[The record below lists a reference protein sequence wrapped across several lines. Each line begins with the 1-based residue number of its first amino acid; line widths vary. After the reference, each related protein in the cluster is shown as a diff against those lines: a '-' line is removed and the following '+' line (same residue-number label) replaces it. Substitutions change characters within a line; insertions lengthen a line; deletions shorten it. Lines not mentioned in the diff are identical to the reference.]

1 MAATGLVGANPYQR
15 GFNFDIS
22 SKPIGLLI
30 DLEAKERARNDALD
44 RYFMDYDKNINPAGM
59 RGVDIDDL
67 TRLNQASKEFYF
79 KNKKNIQNPMLDG
92 GRAYSQFSNYNK
104 QQLAL
109 VASSKEEAAKGKLA
123 QQAIMQANKEGRI
136 VSPETFEGITR
147 SQKRIL
153 DPEYKSW
160 DASSF
165 DAYKP
170 FNPNAFF
177 KEIYGENGERFN
189 SDQTPIIKKQGGYDV
204 ITTPSSFD
212 AKNLPVIESMA
223 TAKLNEKGYASHIK
237 ELANNPQ
244 YLQDFKK
251 TNDVFKKFYGR
262 DIDPNSQKDLSVGF
276 TLAFAPTDVKIK
288 TTRQRIETN
297 NKAPNAVFN
306 SETYIS
312 EIYNSNSGRIESVI
326 DNTELP
332 PAKKSEIKLKY
343 PGAVAISK
351 LPEALEKKYQFQ
363 TGKLSEL
370 PSFIIMKPNKNMV
383 IFDADGKEIEIPYN
397 VLKADVAKEVGGI
410 KAVTSEYNQPI
421 TQTQQTQKTTAKKV
435 WNPKTG
441 KFE

>member
-22 SKPIGLLI
+22 SKPTGLLI
-30 DLEAKERARNDALD
+30 DLQAKERARNDALD

-109 VASSKEEAAKGKLA
+109 VASSKEEAAKGKVA

-136 VSPETFEGITR
+136 VSPETFESITR

-170 FNPNAFF
+170 FNPTIWF
-177 KEIYGENGERFN
+177 KDVYGENGERFN
-189 SDQTPIIKKQGGYDV
+189 SDQTPTIKRQGNFV
-204 ITTPSSFD
+204 TITTPSSFD
-212 AKNLPVIESMA
+212 AKNLPVIESIA
-223 TAKLNEKGYASHIK
+223 TSKLNEKGYASHIK

-262 DIDPNSQKDLSVGF
+262 DIDPNSQKDLSVAF
-276 TLAFAPTDVKIK
+276 TLSFAPTDVKIK
-288 TTRQRIETN
+288 TVKQDIG
-297 NKAPNAVFN
+297 
-306 SETYIS
+306 
-312 EIYNSNSGRIESVI
+312 NSGGGSAVQ
-326 DNTELP
+326 NTN
-332 PAKKSEIKLKY
+332 AATDI
-343 PGAVAISK
+343 I
-351 LPEALEKKYQFQ
+351 
-363 TGKLSEL
+363 LSG
-370 PSFIIMKPNKNMV
+370 V
-383 IFDADGKEIEIPYN
+383 
-397 VLKADVAKEVGGI
+397 
-410 KAVTSEYNQPI
+410 
-421 TQTQQTQKTTAKKV
+421 
-435 WNPKTG
+435 KTG
-441 KFE
+441 KYYDVGGKPSRFEKLALPDDVLAEFTSNKTIPQIAQSPNGKFYAIYGFVEDAEGNKTNEPDMAKIEEIPEINIRSAIINKVLSSNYKTKALLSNTGTIPPTQTPTQPKETLADRMRKGKK